1 VGNVGRREMSRLSMG
16 WDNRE
21 GKEGSGERER
31 GQCIA
36 RERSLVSSKGGVALL
51 FLFLKDEQGLR
62 LLC

>member
-1 VGNVGRREMSRLSMG
+1 MSRLSVG

-31 GQCIA
+31 GQCMA